1 MIVMWEYEENSCQFI
16 SSSTFI
22 GCEEKQF
29 SGLLFEEAVAWW
41 LKRESFSYSTLYF
54 SNLNFPNIFPRKFTC
69 PTGEWWTKSTNPT
82 TNYISYSPGLSDMTF
97 FASLFQDNFCE
108 MIPVWFNKT
117 TETSVGDVLLL
128 RQITSVL
135 ELNHVALCLICDL
148 CSVDLNTSAEQVV
161 GMHDEAIKCVEYSPQ
176 SGRIFCW
183 YL

>member
-16 SSSTFI
+16 PSSTFI

-82 TNYISYSPGLSDMTF
+82 TNYISYSPGLSDMAF

-108 MIPVWFNKT
+108 IIPVWFNKGCQQNNWNICRWCFIA
-117 TETSVGDVLLL
+117 ET
-128 RQITSVL
+128 
-135 ELNHVALCLICDL
+135 NHQCFR
-148 CSVDLNTSAEQVV
+148 AES
-161 GMHDEAIKCVEYSPQ
+161 CCTLS
-176 SGRIFCW
+176 
-183 YL
+183 YLWFV